1 MVFIDKPFSIGDF
14 IEVKDYKGTVE
25 DIKFRSTK
33 LRLLDGSLLTVP
45 NEVLTTE
52 SITNWTRINKRRYEL
67 NLELVFD
74 TSLEKVSNITKM
86 IKEVVEESQD
96 VIKDTVIVN
105 FNDITANGM
114 NINIYMYTSVIG
126 YEEFLNFKQ
135 NINLKIMK
143 LLEEQNISLAYPS
156 QDIYIKK

>member
-1 MVFIDKPFSIGDF
+1 
-14 IEVKDYKGTVE
+14 
-25 DIKFRSTK
+25 
-33 LRLLDGSLLTVP
+33 
-45 NEVLTTE
+45 
-52 SITNWTRINKRRYEL
+52 
-67 NLELVFD
+67 
-74 TSLEKVSNITKM
+74 M